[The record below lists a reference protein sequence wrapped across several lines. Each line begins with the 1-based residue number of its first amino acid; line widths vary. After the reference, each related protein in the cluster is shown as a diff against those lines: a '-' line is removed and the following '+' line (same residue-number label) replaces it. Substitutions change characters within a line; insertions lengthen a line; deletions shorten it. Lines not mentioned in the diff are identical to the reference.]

1 MNSLGLHKS
10 PENTRV
16 IVAMSGGVDSS
27 VTAALLHEEGYD
39 VVGITLQLYDY
50 GKSSLNSRSCCA
62 GQDVYD
68 AKHVADRLNIPHY
81 VLDYEETFKKDVID
95 NFVES
100 YVKGETPIP
109 CVTCNQTVKFR
120 DLLQTAR
127 EIGGDV
133 IATGHYI
140 RLVNRTQGQ
149 ELHRAV
155 DASRDQ
161 SYFLFATTKSQLN
174 FLRFPLGGLAKNEVR
189 SLAKRY
195 DLINAEKPDSQDIC
209 FVPQGNYSSVIER
222 LKPGASEPGEIVD
235 LEGKVLG
242 RHKGKINYTIGQRK
256 GLGIGGRSGDSEDGK
271 PLYVIKLDPENKKV
285 IVGNRSDLSVRKI
298 SVDGINWLGE
308 GDEAPS
314 CGIKISVKVRSTQE
328 PVLATLSGCGGG
340 RGILEFLE
348 PEYGVAPGQAAVFY
362 TDTRLLG
369 GGWISG

>member
-10 PENTRV
+10 PETTRV
-16 IVAMSGGVDSS
+16 KVAMSGGVDSS

-120 DLLQTAR
+120 DLLETAR

-174 FLRFPLGGLAKNEVR
+174 FLRFPLGGLA
-189 SLAKRY
+189 
-195 DLINAEKPDSQDIC
+195 
-209 FVPQGNYSSVIER
+209 
-222 LKPGASEPGEIVD
+222 
-235 LEGKVLG
+235 
-242 RHKGKINYTIGQRK
+242 
-256 GLGIGGRSGDSEDGK
+256 
-271 PLYVIKLDPENKKV
+271 
-285 IVGNRSDLSVRKI
+285 
-298 SVDGINWLGE
+298 
-308 GDEAPS
+308 
-314 CGIKISVKVRSTQE
+314 
-328 PVLATLSGCGGG
+328 
-340 RGILEFLE
+340 
-348 PEYGVAPGQAAVFY
+348 
-362 TDTRLLG
+362 
-369 GGWISG
+369 